1 MLIVR
6 KKLKGSVLGF
16 SLILLSLF
24 LLSGL
29 TVMSVAVLERKSS
42 FTTQKSVIAFQ
53 AADSG
58 VERILKRIYLDNTFS
73 SSCASCSLAV
83 TPLNGVLPDQDLDEF
98 ASNLCSGGGATCSS
112 SSCSGGTIS
121 AANSPANPAYTFT
134 ATFYAEGGS
143 TIGCTDNQWRDK
155 VIRIRVEGTY
165 QRTSRAIEAG
175 IRPRT

>member
-1 MLIVR
+1 MLFFR

-16 SLILLSLF
+16 SLIILSLF

-58 VERILKRIYLDNTFS
+58 VERILKRIYLDNSPSIAT
-73 SSCASCSLAV
+73 V
-83 TPLNGVLPDQDLDEF
+83 PLNTTMPGDSDLNAF
-98 ASNLCSGGGATCSS
+98 STRLCTGGGATCSA

-121 AANSPANPAYTFT
+121 ATNRPADPAYTFA